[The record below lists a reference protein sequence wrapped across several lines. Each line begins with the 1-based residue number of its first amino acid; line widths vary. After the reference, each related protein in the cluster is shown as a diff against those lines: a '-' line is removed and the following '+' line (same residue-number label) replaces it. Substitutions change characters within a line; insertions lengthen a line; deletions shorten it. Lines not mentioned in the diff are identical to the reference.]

1 MVTDNPLRYRII
13 LLSYYYSSCR
23 PSIRSGGPRRGSV
36 GSSGNK
42 SFIHWFIGLGCHRE
56 GVSVGQALL
65 NATHFVRL
73 SVPLGG
79 DRYRYGQD
87 EWWISGTR
95 NNNEMCSARP
105 GDAGAGSH
113 RARGSELLLHHT
125 QTVIEVRSGS
135 RYSRVRVYMLRP
147 VQSVLKSLRFYFL
160 LCSL

>member
-1 MVTDNPLRYRII
+1 MGRWEVLGIGHSFI
-13 LLSYYYSSCR
+13 
-23 PSIRSGGPRRGSV
+23 
-36 GSSGNK
+36 GSSVWGV
-42 SFIHWFIGLGCHRE
+42 IGARE

-79 DRYRYGQD
+79 DRYRYSQD

-125 QTVIEVRSGS
+125 QTVIEGS
-135 RYSRVRVYMLRP
+135 
-147 VQSVLKSLRFYFL
+147 
-160 LCSL
+160 